1 MNRIVGIAAAL
12 LLVGAAGGA
21 LAEEIT
27 GRIRSLDRNE
37 RAFTLEDG
45 TQIWVA
51 EGVSMAPL
59 KEGSSVKASYEERD
73 GKKVGISVKVTPSQE
88 GGK

>member
-1 MNRIVGIAAAL
+1 MKRIVGIIAAL
-12 LLVGAAGGA
+12 LLVFAA
-21 LAEEIT
+21 AEARAEQIRGT
-27 GRIRSLDRNE
+27 IRSLDQNA

-51 EGVSMAPL
+51 EGVSMVPL

-73 GKKVGISVKVTPSQE
+73 GKKIGTSVKIVPIWAAD
-88 GGK
+88 K